1 MDAPQ
6 NAYAEIRFN
15 AMLVCR
21 VMVRTL
27 GQRNPIALDRLRMIL
42 LFSKRLRCLFLFA
55 LILWTIGLSGCSIAG
70 IAVGAGANTAVAV
83 SEERG
88 LGGAIND
95 TAIQTKI
102 NYALLDK
109 DLSLFRRVSIS
120 VHERRVLLIG
130 IVPSEGAMTSAV
142 KIAWQVEGV
151 REVIN
156 EIRIAQDA
164 KFADDVRDS
173 WITAKIRTRI
183 MLDKE
188 IDAINYSI
196 ETLDRVVYLLGIAQ
210 NAEEINRIIRIARDI
225 EYVEKI
231 VSYVLL
237 KGDPRRKTA

>member
-1 MDAPQ
+1 M
-6 NAYAEIRFN
+6 F
-15 AMLVCR
+15 CR
-21 VMVRTL
+21 VIVKTL
-27 GQRNPIALDRLRMIL
+27 GQGGPIALDRPRMIP
-42 LFSKRLRCLFLFA
+42 LFPQCLRCLFLFV
-55 LILWTIGLSGCSIAG
+55 LILWATSLSGCSIAG
-70 IAVGAGANTAVAV
+70 LAVGAGANTAVAV

-102 NYALLDK
+102 NYALLDE

-120 VHERRVLLIG
+120 VHESRVLLIG
-130 IVPSEGAMTSAV
+130 IVPNEGAMTSAV
-142 KIAWQVEGV
+142 KITWQVGGV

-156 EIRIAQDA
+156 EIQIAPDA

-210 NAEEINRIIRIARDI
+210 DAEELNRIIRIARDI

-237 KGDPRRKTA
+237 KGDPRRKTT